1 MATGAMSTS
10 RRCVS
15 DRQHGVIVRRSA
27 RRAELVSYSS
37 GDRAEGGDV
46 EARAAG
52 VVLLV
57 RAR

>member
-1 MATGAMSTS
+1 M
-10 RRCVS
+10 S

-27 RRAELVSYSS
+27 RRAEEVSYSS